1 MRPAILLAFAMVLA
15 LTKPVFAPLP
25 AHAGE
30 MPHQSGLVLA
40 QIDPNQP
47 FDEKDSPPPEVPPVQ
62 PPPVTPPPVQPPPV
76 TPPPLQPPPEE
87 ASNASSFWMHNG
99 SIMAL
104 QAQGQQRVFVYEE
117 PRPGI
122 LQQGA
127 VRGTALFRGVAQ
139 GGFYSGTAFIF
150 SNRCG
155 SRPFPASGEVSP
167 DSRHLVVRGRA
178 PLLGPLC
185 RVRGLKDVTLTFDY
199 LSQTR

>member
-1 MRPAILLAFAMVLA
+1 MRPAILPAFAMVLA
-15 LTKPVFAPLP
+15 LTIPVFAPLP

-30 MPHQSGLVLA
+30 MSPQAGFVLA

-47 FDEKDSPPPEVPPVQ
+47 LDEKDSPPPELPPVQ
-62 PPPVTPPPVQPPPV
+62 PAPVTPPPVAPPPV
-76 TPPPLQPPPEE
+76 QPPPEE

-104 QAQGQQRVFVYEE
+104 QAQGQQRIFVYEE

-127 VRGTALFRGVAQ
+127 VRGTPLFRGVAQ

-155 SRPFPASGEVSP
+155 PRPFPASGVVSP
-167 DSRHLVVRGRA
+167 DSRHIELRGRA

-185 RVRGLKDVTLTFDY
+185 RVRGLKDVTLIFDY